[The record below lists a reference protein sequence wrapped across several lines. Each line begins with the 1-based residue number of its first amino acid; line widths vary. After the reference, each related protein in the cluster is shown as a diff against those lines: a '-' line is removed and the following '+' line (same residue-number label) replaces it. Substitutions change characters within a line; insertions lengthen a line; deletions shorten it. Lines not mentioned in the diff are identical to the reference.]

1 MIITDNI
8 YLTVTLDVST
18 SLHPAGVRARRAL
31 LDPRLS
37 DDPAPPPS
45 PAAVEGEA
53 TLTPALCEQRS
64 YGY

>member
-1 MIITDNI
+1 MC
-8 YLTVTLDVST
+8 LPLLP
-18 SLHPAGVRARRAL
+18 LHPAGVRARRAL

-53 TLTPALCEQRS
+53 TLTPALREQRS

>member
-1 MIITDNI
+1 MC
-8 YLTVTLDVST
+8 LPLLP
-18 SLHPAGVRARRAL
+18 LHPAGVRARRAL

-53 TLTPALCEQRS
+53 TLTPALCEQRITGIKK
-64 YGY
+64 YRRFEY

>member
-1 MIITDNI
+1 MC
-8 YLTVTLDVST
+8 LPLLP
-18 SLHPAGVRARRAL
+18 LHPAGVRARRAL

>member
-1 MIITDNI
+1 MCP
-8 YLTVTLDVST
+8 LLP
-18 SLHPAGVRARRAL
+18 LHPAGVRARRAL

-53 TLTPALCEQRS
+53 TLTPALREQRS
-64 YGY
+64 YGYQEILTV